1 MMERVLDALQKVAGR
16 EVWVTLA
23 FGDLLLAKV
32 DMVLEDVLFEEG
44 RVSLTGSFNDSDE
57 KIVYREV
64 GLPADEDD
72 EVEVATFAD
81 EVRITTTHGF
91 FLEVVPI

>member
-1 MMERVLDALQKVAGR
+1 MERVLDALQKVAGR

-23 FGDLLLAKV
+23 IGDFLLAKV

-44 RVSLTGSFNDSDE
+44 RVSLTGSFNDSAE
-57 KIVYREV
+57 KVVYREV
-64 GLPADEDD
+64 GLPADETD
-72 EVEVATFAD
+72 EIEVATFAD
-81 EVRITTTHGF
+81 EVRITTPDGF